1 MWSLEFAADAERDFE
16 LIFDHLVKSY
26 LEFSEDNDVAFERAV
41 ERIRGIRISA
51 NKLALAPK
59 QGTLRPDIL
68 ESLRFVRLDK
78 AVFWFVLDEGQKIV
92 RVLAVFFGAQDH
104 IRHMLVR
111 LLDQQDSAVAQISQA
126 KGQRGDHRQ
135 NVLGQHRFLLHG
147 WSRMFA
153 FDPCQNGGDVAIL
166 AIEGNAALLVM
177 PGEARETPLDRA
189 NRQGRGPIVW

>member
-16 LIFDHLVKSY
+16 LIFDHLVESY
-26 LEFSEDNDVAFERAV
+26 LEFGEDNDVAFERAV

-68 ESLRFVRLDK
+68 EGLRFVRLDK

-111 LLDQQDSAVAQISQA
+111 LLDDQ
-126 KGQRGDHRQ
+126 
-135 NVLGQHRFLLHG
+135 
-147 WSRMFA
+147 
-153 FDPCQNGGDVAIL
+153 
-166 AIEGNAALLVM
+166 M
-177 PGEARETPLDRA
+177 P
-189 NRQGRGPIVW
+189 

>member
-1 MWSLEFAADAERDFE
+1 MMYWSFESGAICVWSLEFSADAERDFE

-111 LLDQQDSAVAQISQA
+111 LLDDQ
-126 KGQRGDHRQ
+126 
-135 NVLGQHRFLLHG
+135 
-147 WSRMFA
+147 
-153 FDPCQNGGDVAIL
+153 
-166 AIEGNAALLVM
+166 M
-177 PGEARETPLDRA
+177 P
-189 NRQGRGPIVW
+189 

>member
-1 MWSLEFAADAERDFE
+1 MWSLEFSADAERDFE

-26 LEFSEDNDVAFERAV
+26 LEFGEDSDVAFERAV

-104 IRHMLVR
+104 IIPTALVV
-111 LLDQQDSAVAQISQA
+111 D
-126 KGQRGDHRQ
+126 
-135 NVLGQHRFLLHG
+135 RFG
-147 WSRMFA
+147 
-153 FDPCQNGGDVAIL
+153 
-166 AIEGNAALLVM
+166 
-177 PGEARETPLDRA
+177 PLS
-189 NRQGRGPIVW
+189 GSG

>member
-1 MWSLEFAADAERDFE
+1 MWSLEFSADAERDFE

-68 ESLRFVRLDK
+68 ERLRFVRLDK

-104 IRHMLVR
+104 IRHRCWCACLTTKCPKFFTTLR
-111 LLDQQDSAVAQISQA
+111 PWSDS
-126 KGQRGDHRQ
+126 
-135 NVLGQHRFLLHG
+135 
-147 WSRMFA
+147 
-153 FDPCQNGGDVAIL
+153 P
-166 AIEGNAALLVM
+166 
-177 PGEARETPLDRA
+177 
-189 NRQGRGPIVW
+189 

>member
-1 MWSLEFAADAERDFE
+1 MWSLEFSADAERDFE

-111 LLDQQDSAVAQISQA
+111 LLDDQMCQRRCKNQPGGGA
-126 KGQRGDHRQ
+126 KVGH
-135 NVLGQHRFLLHG
+135 
-147 WSRMFA
+147 
-153 FDPCQNGGDVAIL
+153 C
-166 AIEGNAALLVM
+166 
-177 PGEARETPLDRA
+177 
-189 NRQGRGPIVW
+189 

>member
-1 MWSLEFAADAERDFE
+1 VWSLEFAADAERDFE

-111 LLDQQDSAVAQISQA
+111 LLDDQ
-126 KGQRGDHRQ
+126 
-135 NVLGQHRFLLHG
+135 
-147 WSRMFA
+147 
-153 FDPCQNGGDVAIL
+153 
-166 AIEGNAALLVM
+166 M
-177 PGEARETPLDRA
+177 P
-189 NRQGRGPIVW
+189 

>member
-92 RVLAVFFGAQDH
+92 RVLAVFFGAH
-104 IRHMLVR
+104 TTER
-111 LLDQQDSAVAQISQA
+111 
-126 KGQRGDHRQ
+126 
-135 NVLGQHRFLLHG
+135 
-147 WSRMFA
+147 
-153 FDPCQNGGDVAIL
+153 
-166 AIEGNAALLVM
+166 NA
-177 PGEARETPLDRA
+177 
-189 NRQGRGPIVW
+189 

>member
-1 MWSLEFAADAERDFE
+1 MKSADN
-16 LIFDHLVKSY
+16 LFDKY
-26 LEFSEDNDVAFERAV
+26 
-41 ERIRGIRISA
+41 RIRGIRISA

-111 LLDQQDSAVAQISQA
+111 LLDDQ
-126 KGQRGDHRQ
+126 
-135 NVLGQHRFLLHG
+135 
-147 WSRMFA
+147 
-153 FDPCQNGGDVAIL
+153 
-166 AIEGNAALLVM
+166 M
-177 PGEARETPLDRA
+177 P
-189 NRQGRGPIVW
+189 